1 MKQMYTIVVDESG
14 SPVYF
19 ISTHIRAFE
28 LDALSGWARG
38 YWIYRV
44 DKIAGTCVEDR

>member
-19 ISTHIRAFE
+19 ISTHIRALG
-28 LDALSGWARG
+28 LDALG
-38 YWIYRV
+38 
-44 DKIAGTCVEDR
+44 D